1 LALLNHFTLP
11 LGMLNSPVPV
21 LSVIIVVEF
30 WSRVTFFYIAMNFGS
45 IRGCS
50 QLLAVEVLSG

>member
-1 LALLNHFTLP
+1 
-11 LGMLNSPVPV
+11 M

-30 WSRVTFFYIAMNFGS
+30 WNWATFFYIAMNFGS
-45 IRGCS
+45 IRSCS